1 MTSEVNEEGR
11 ETSRKMKKDKAAQS
25 FYYPLQVIKD
35 APGTWQRRQSWR
47 RTRRT
52 KKRFPSRLQQHVC
65 TVNREALPVS
75 PPTVIMPPTVN
86 AAGLFT

>member
-1 MTSEVNEEGR
+1 MRKEEEG
-11 ETSRKMKKDKAAQS
+11 RKMKKDKAAQS

-35 APGTWQRRQSWR
+35 APGTCQMRQSWRRTR

-52 KKRFPSRLQQHVC
+52 KKRFPSRLQQHVY
-65 TVNREALPVS
+65 TVNRKALPVS
-75 PPTVIMPPTVN
+75 PATVIMPPTVN

>member
-25 FYYPLQVIKD
+25 FYHPLQVIKD

-65 TVNREALPVS
+65 TVNRKALPVS
-75 PPTVIMPPTVN
+75 PPTVIRPRTVN